1 MNLDGTPD
9 INDVTKFGETATGFI
24 GAVKKL
30 LPGISIASCHRG
42 ARRGTKLEMKD
53 VETILS
59 VCKKNG
65 LPQEYAEDFIRGAMK
80 RHRRSMNLA
89 GVVAS
94 SEPDIDESASIDNVD
109 DEWLEHFQ
117 DYAEKISDESMQVI
131 WGKIL
136 SGEINKPGTYSKRLL
151 NVLSQMSKTEAEAFL
166 TLCSFRVTHLLETT
180 SGFIKGNKNLIV
192 AVQDEGDETFNN
204 SSFDLENRSV
214 LESIG
219 LIDSSINRFFD
230 FPPKYRGVFKVGDS
244 IVVAR
249 NNSNQKK
256 ELRFSPVITP
266 LGVELAKVC
275 NPKPAKGLDELFQK
289 HAEKQGI
296 SIV

>member
-94 SEPDIDESASIDNVD
+94 SEPDIDECASIDNVD

-117 DYAEKISDESMQVI
+117 DYAEKVSDENMQVI

-136 SGEINKPGTYSKRLL
+136 SGEMNRPGTYSKRLL
-151 NVLSQMSKTEAEAFL
+151 GVLSQMSKMEAEAFM
-166 TLCSFRVTHLLETT
+166 TLCAYRVAHLSATK
-180 SGFIKGNKNLIV
+180 SGFKVDNSNLVIMV
-192 AVQDEGDETFNN
+192 EDGDSGRFNN
-204 SSFDLENRSV
+204 GAFSVSMRSV

-219 LIDSSINRFFD
+219 LIDSRISDVLELPPSARGTFKAGNSILTVHNESD
-230 FPPKYRGVFKVGDS
+230 HE
-244 IVVAR
+244 
-249 NNSNQKK
+249 K

-266 LGVELAKVC
+266 LGAELAKVC

-296 SIV
+296 GIV